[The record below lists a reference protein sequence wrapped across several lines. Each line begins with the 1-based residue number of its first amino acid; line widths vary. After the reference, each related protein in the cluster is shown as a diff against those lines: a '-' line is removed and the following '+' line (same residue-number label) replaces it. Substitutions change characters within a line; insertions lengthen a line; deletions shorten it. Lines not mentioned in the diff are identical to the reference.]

1 MCRPRPHARMLDP
14 ESSLDLLKRL
24 QTGDASALERLI
36 ERYRPRMMRWASG
49 RLPAYARDLAETQ
62 DLVQDSLV
70 RAFRKIGM
78 IEVRDEGALQAYL
91 RQVLLNAIRMEVR
104 RVRRKPAGTPIDAGM
119 TADDATPLECAI
131 GSQTL
136 ERYERA
142 LQGLRAEDRELVI
155 AHVEFGFSHRELAQA
170 FNKPTPN
177 AARMALQRAMLRVA
191 VAMKEEGAG

>member
-1 MCRPRPHARMLDP
+1 MQDP

-24 QTGDASALERLI
+24 QSGDAAALERLI
-36 ERYRPRMMRWASG
+36 QRYRPRMVRWASG

-70 RAFRKIGM
+70 RAFKKIGM

-91 RQVLLNAIRMEVR
+91 RQVLLNAIRMELR
-104 RVRRKPAGTPIDAGM
+104 RVRRKPAGTPIEEGLAS
-119 TADDATPLECAI
+119 DDATPLESTI
-131 GSQTL
+131 GAQTL

-142 LQGLRAEDRELVI
+142 LQALRAEDRELVI
-155 AHVEFGFSHRELAQA
+155 AHVEFGFSHRELAHA
-170 FNKPTPN
+170 FNKPSPN

-191 VAMKEEGAG
+191 EAMKREGAGG

>member
-1 MCRPRPHARMLDP
+1 MLDP

-24 QTGDASALERLI
+24 QSGDASALEPLI
-36 ERYRPRMMRWASG
+36 QRYRPRMVRWASG

-91 RQVLLNAIRMEVR
+91 RQVLLNAIRMELR
-104 RVRRKPAGTPIDAGM
+104 RVRRKPAAEPIDDGIASDQ
-119 TADDATPLECAI
+119 TTPLESAI
-131 GSQTL
+131 GAQTL

-155 AHVEFGFSHRELAQA
+155 AHVEFGFSHRELAHA
-170 FNKPTPN
+170 FNKPSPN

-191 VAMKEEGAG
+191 EAMKRDGARG